1 MLKRQPAKNGGFEG
15 GSKKKKKKKKKKRKE
30 SRPEQKGEADNMFKI
45 ND

>member
-15 GSKKKKKKKKKKRKE
+15 GSKKKKKKKKRKE

>member
-1 MLKRQPAKNGGFEG
+1 MLKRPAKNGGFEG
-15 GSKKKKKKKKKKRKE
+15 GSKKKKKKNNKRKE